1 MSSSRQVLRGLGFAS
16 VLVAAA
22 LSLSACQVRPL
33 YADMDGKE
41 RSISIT
47 EPDSRVEQLVR
58 NELVYAFSGGAG
70 EPANPAYQMDLQVTA
85 KATGVLAQGTNDEY
99 TAARVVVTGAYK
111 MIDQATGQTLFSGQR
126 QTVALVDNPDQE
138 YANVRALRDAENRA
152 AREAAAFLNADI
164 AGKFARK
171 GL

>member
-1 MSSSRQVLRGLGFAS
+1 
-16 VLVAAA
+16 
-22 LSLSACQVRPL
+22 
-33 YADMDGKE
+33 
-41 RSISIT
+41 
-47 EPDSRVEQLVR
+47 
-58 NELVYAFSGGAG
+58 
-70 EPANPAYQMDLQVTA
+70 MDLQVTA

-126 QTVALVDNPDQE
+126 QAVALVDNPDQE